1 MRFRLIAAAL
11 LALLS
16 ANAFAYDASRAPR
29 YASPDMY
36 RPNVDGLTINGSG
49 LTCAPGA
56 ACDVGSLKV
65 ALPSLATRTLLD
77 RLLERPSVVDY
88 GVDIT
93 GVNDSTVAF
102 AAALN
107 SGKRVSA
114 PCGTIRLV
122 STVSV
127 TMQAL
132 FDGPGNCLKLKYD
145 APAGSATAPLM
156 DIKPSAAGS
165 RFDGFSFDH
174 QANTKGFTDPAVY
187 GGNLIAGSAIL
198 VQADNTTL
206 TRVTGA
212 NAYDNCIAVVQL
224 PATANGSGQYPA
236 VPGSPKGYS
245 LQTIR
250 TSGCGVGPYGAG
262 AGVDVASGSGGT
274 VNDLVDRGSYGAFIL
289 DIGAGAQGTFTNM
302 TGIATAFSA
311 SRFAYDGTRSQTFY
325 IGAGNSTFSNLVS
338 IDAGDRGLWL
348 DFYATRNTFNNVY
361 IKATAA
367 EAALIKNPQSTIANM
382 TIDSPGYGK
391 TTGTVDAIVLDTSA
405 GALTSLNL
413 INPVIKDT
421 FNKARYGINQ
431 VGSGGATGYALGY
444 DFSGAVT
451 ESNNLSGTFGL
462 INASALG
469 GAWPTYTPTV
479 TCGTNGQSL
488 GTVSASAQYRRVGK
502 TVSINLSSVTITA
515 AGSCTGPVN
524 VSVPFPIA
532 QRSTFSGQETAVA
545 GVGLVGTLSEGTS
558 VIQIKKSDSSSPAV
572 SNYVLTGRAEYQTP

>member
-11 LALLS
+11 LTLLS

-36 RPNVDGLTINGSG
+36 RPNVDSLTINGPG

-77 RLLERPSVVDY
+77 RLLERPSIIDY

-93 GVNDSTVAF
+93 GVNDSTA
-102 AAALN
+102 ALTAALN

-114 PCGTIRLV
+114 PCGTVRLL
-122 STVSV
+122 STVSI

-145 APAGSATAPLM
+145 APAGTAILPLM
-156 DIKPSAAGS
+156 DIKSTAAGS
-165 RFDGFSFDH
+165 RLDGFAFDH
-174 QANTKGFTDPAVY
+174 QANTKGFTNPTIY

-198 VQADNTTL
+198 VQADNTSL

-212 NAYDNCIAVVQL
+212 NGWDNCIAVVQL

-236 VPGSPKGYS
+236 VPGSPRGYS

-250 TSGCGVGPYGAG
+250 TSGCGIGPYRAG
-262 AGVDVASGSGGT
+262 AGVDVASGSSGV

-289 DIGAGAQGTFTNM
+289 DIGAGAQGTFTNL
-302 TGIATAFSA
+302 TGISTAFDSA
-311 SRFAYDGTRSQTFY
+311 LFAQNGTRSQTFY
-325 IGAGNSTFSNLVS
+325 IGAGDSTFTNLVS
-338 IDAGDRGLWL
+338 IDAGDRALWL
-348 DFYATRNTFNNVY
+348 DGFATRNNLNNVY
-361 IKATAA
+361 LKTSAA
-367 EAALIKNPQSTIANM
+367 EAALLKSPQATISGLL
-382 TIDSPGYGK
+382 IDSPGYGK
-391 TTGTVDAIVLDTSA
+391 TTGTVDAIVLDASA

-413 INPVIKDT
+413 INPVVKDT

-451 ESNNLSGTFGL
+451 ESNNLSATFGL

-469 GAWPTYTPTV
+469 GGWTTYTPTV
-479 TCGTNGQSL
+479 TFASGTATTLTATG
-488 GTVSASAQYRRVGK
+488 AYRKIGK
-502 TVSINLSSVTITA
+502 TVEWRANVNMPNIGTATGAVKLSLPFAVTDITSFNGTEIVNSGAAVPGSAIGGQSIATFKRYDGGSPVANNNYLSL
-515 AGSCTGPVN
+515 N
-524 VSVPFPIA
+524 
-532 QRSTFSGQETAVA
+532 
-545 GVGLVGTLSEGTS
+545 GT
-558 VIQIKKSDSSSPAV
+558 
-572 SNYVLTGRAEYQTP
+572 YQTP